1 MSQLKEKACKVC
13 HLITSKN
20 FCPKCKANTTLSD
33 DYSGVIIIL
42 DPKNSQIAKKLN
54 ITIAG
59 KYALRVR

>member
-1 MSQLKEKACKVC
+1 MSKMKERACRTC
-13 HLITSKN
+13 HLITRKN
-20 FCPKCKANTTLSD
+20 LCPQCKTYTLSD

-42 DPKNSQIAKKLN
+42 DPKNSEMAKRMN